1 MNTTGNALAGAGGSD
16 FPSYALFFGAIAC
29 LHGLAL
35 ALNLWNYAGWWQLI
49 QEQYRKQYVSLRR
62 WRHIGW
68 ACALLGGGLLA
79 AGLTRLV
86 VP

>member
-1 MNTTGNALAGAGGSD
+1 M
-16 FPSYALFFGAIAC
+16 
-29 LHGLAL
+29 
-35 ALNLWNYAGWWQLI
+35 ALNLGNYAGWWQLI
-49 QEQYRKQYVSLRR
+49 QEQYRKQHVSLRR

-68 ACALLGGGLLA
+68 ACALLGGGLLT